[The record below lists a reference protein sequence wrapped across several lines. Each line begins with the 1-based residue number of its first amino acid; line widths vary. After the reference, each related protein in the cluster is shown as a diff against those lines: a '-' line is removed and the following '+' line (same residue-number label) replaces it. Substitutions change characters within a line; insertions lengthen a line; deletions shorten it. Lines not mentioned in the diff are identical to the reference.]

1 MLYFWFTPIVYCN
14 ILLSILLHFIHTSK
28 QLQNTEFSKL
38 CVIYFNGIFIHI
50 HRPVKEIRIT
60 DLYIFVH
67 LLCTFFKYI
76 WTRRLKN
83 NKNYIA
89 LLCFAFLQELLL
101 IMLIGVIIS
110 LVWKIIMRNMLTL
123 LFQYLELR
131 FKSKAAKLTGTTM
144 MILQQVSLCNRPEYL
159 YDDSTTGASL

>member
-1 MLYFWFTPIVYCN
+1 MHLF
-14 ILLSILLHFIHTSK
+14 
-28 QLQNTEFSKL
+28 Q
-38 CVIYFNGIFIHI
+38 IYLDQTIKK
-50 HRPVKEIRIT
+50 P
-60 DLYIFVH
+60 
-67 LLCTFFKYI
+67 
-76 WTRRLKN
+76 

-159 YDDSTTGASL
+159 YDDYTTGASL